1 MSNLVDFLLNQ
12 LLLAA
17 FAATMLGY
25 PAYLYFG
32 G

>member
-1 MSNLVDFLLNQ
+1 MSNLTDFLLNQ
-12 LLLAA
+12 LLLATL
-17 FAATMLGY
+17 AATMLGY